1 MTDTAPRAWVG
12 CLGCYNGGRL
22 AGEWLTPD
30 QCDDLAGSLPN
41 AVLATY
47 EGTSIEYVRCTA
59 CGSDE
64 WWVFDHEGLA
74 PFING
79 ECSPGE
85 VSTAAGIIEA
95 IESESY
101 IDADAVLAWV
111 EAMEVPTRGFEW
123 DAPTRE
129 QFEDEFRGHHDSFR
143 DYADEWADEMLGAFQ
158 ADVRETSTWAPEY
171 VNRGRR
177 EQLGWI
183 TRYFDYEAHARDM
196 RHGFTVVD
204 APDGGV
210 YVFLDS
216 GA

>member
-74 PFING
+74 PFIKG

-95 IESESY
+95 IESEPY

-111 EAMEVPTRGFEW
+111 EAMEVSTHGFEW
-123 DAPTRE
+123 DALTQM
-129 QFEDEFRGHHDSFR
+129 QFEDEFRGHHGSFR
-143 DYADEWADEMLGAFQ
+143 DYADEWADEMIAALQ
-158 ADVRETSTWAPEY
+158 ADVRET
-171 VNRGRR
+171 R
-177 EQLGWI
+177 QLEWI
-183 TRYFDYEAHARDM
+183 TSYFDYEAHARDL
-196 RHGFTVVD
+196 RHGFTVAD